1 MSPAEP
7 DPVDAAFRAEWG
19 RVVAALIR
27 RLRDWD
33 LAEECAAE
41 AFVEATRRWP
51 VEGVPERPGAWLT
64 TVAGH
69 RAIDHLRR
77 ARRGGELLEQVGRDP
92 SLAHRDGGVDE
103 LEMICDDGRTIEDDR
118 LRLIFTC
125 CHPALALEARVAL
138 TLRMLGG
145 LSTAEIARAF
155 LIEEAAMAKRLT
167 RAKAKIA
174 GAGIPYRVP
183 DAAVLPERLDG
194 VLAVLY
200 LMFNEGYV
208 SASGTDLMRVDLCEE
223 AIRLARMLVSLIPDT
238 SEPGGLL
245 ALMLLHH
252 SRRSVRVDAAGEL
265 VTLEEQ
271 DRSRWD
277 RGLIAEGRESLVAA
291 LGVGEAGPYVL
302 QAAIVACHADARDAA
317 ATDWGQI
324 AGLYELLLG
333 TMDTPVVRLNRAV
346 AIALAGELDRGLSLL
361 AELDSS
367 GALAGYHLLSA
378 ARADLLRRAGRLEE
392 AAGWYARALA
402 EAPAGPERRFLERQ
416 LQRVDLET
424 TRRDD
429 RKSP

>member
-27 RLRDWD
+27 RLGDWD

-77 ARRGGELLEQVGRDP
+77 AHRGGELLEQVGRDP
-92 SLAHRDGGVDE
+92 SLAHRRSGVDE
-103 LEMICDDGRTIEDDR
+103 LEMIFDDAQAIEDDR

-155 LIEEAAMAKRLT
+155 LVEETAMAKRLT

-208 SASGTDLMRVDLCEE
+208 SASGAGLLRVDLCEE
-223 AIRLARMLVSLIPDT
+223 AIRLARMLVSLIPGT
-238 SEPGGLL
+238 SEPRGLL

-265 VTLEEQ
+265 VTLEAQ

-277 RGLIAEGRESLVAA
+277 RGLIVEGRASLVAA

-346 AIALAGELDRGLSLL
+346 AIALAGELDRGLALL

-367 GALAGYHLLSA
+367 GALAGYHLLAA

-392 AAGWYARALA
+392 ATGWYARALA

-416 LQRVDLET
+416 LQRVDLKT

-429 RKSP
+429 RNCP